1 MEIDLRSIMA
11 LATAVILFAKM
22 GVDMAKKMG
31 LTDTRWY
38 PPLAL
43 VIATGMALALVY
55 QQTGSIGVSQA
66 ITAVAAGFVAA
77 AGAVGVTELQRTG
90 DAAKDARKQ
99 P

>member
-38 PPLAL
+38 PPMLP
-43 VIATGMALALVY
+43 VC
-55 QQTGSIGVSQA
+55 
-66 ITAVAAGFVAA
+66 
-77 AGAVGVTELQRTG
+77 
-90 DAAKDARKQ
+90 
-99 P
+99 